1 MYGTTKKFYH
11 LFIQILYIFSETAF
25 LWNSPWIQERLMKTE
40 SATFITETSQV
51 NQDNINI
58 SIKKTL
64 RIKRKVFI

>member
-58 SIKKTL
+58 SIKNLTYKT
-64 RIKRKVFI
+64 